1 MERKSKKLERQKE
14 TAESL
19 TNRTA
24 KKKLERQEEQLKGV
38 NRDMQVLK
46 RFFMEFVYRNLFF

>member
-1 MERKSKKLERQKE
+1 MLMERKSKKLERQKE
-14 TAESL
+14 TAESF

-38 NRDMQVLK
+38 NRDM
-46 RFFMEFVYRNLFF
+46 